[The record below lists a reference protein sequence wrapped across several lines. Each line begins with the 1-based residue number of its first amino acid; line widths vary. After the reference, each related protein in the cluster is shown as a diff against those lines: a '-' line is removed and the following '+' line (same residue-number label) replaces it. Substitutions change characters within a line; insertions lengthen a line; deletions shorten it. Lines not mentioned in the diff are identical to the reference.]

1 MILQV
6 IDHKFHYE
14 MENLCRVFYPY
25 ESIRVLQ
32 GDEEGEDPLTVVTLL
47 EETDSVYHISVT
59 FNGEGKSCEETDF
72 TDCEREMAVLLFD
85 LLCDAT
91 GYVPQWGI
99 LTGVRPSKLMNT
111 LISQMGEENAVSYF
125 NEKLLVSPQKT
136 ALALSVAKAEER
148 IMSLSDEKSFSLY
161 ISIPFCPTRCN
172 YCSFVSHSI
181 AQAKKLLPE
190 YVEKLCEEIRVT
202 AEIAKSLGLRLESV
216 YWGGGTPT
224 TLSAEQL
231 EKICCEI
238 ENNFDLSRCR
248 EYTIEA
254 GRADTVT
261 PEKLDVIR
269 KHAVTRISVN
279 PQTFND
285 DVLLSIGRRHTVA
298 DVLDVYSTARSK
310 GFDNINM
317 DLIAGLT
324 DDSYESFCRS
334 VDKAVELSPENITLH
349 TLALKRS
356 SAIVTGGIDVES
368 GEIANRMLEYAS
380 EKFYGAGYVPY
391 YMYRQSRS
399 LGNLENVGWC
409 KEGFECLYNIFMME
423 ECHTILGVGAGAVI
437 KLKEPFGRNI
447 ERVFN
452 YKYPYEYI
460 SRFDTILERKA
471 QITDFYNKINC
482 EKHGYVLK

>member
-1 MILQV
+1 MILRV
-6 IDHKFHYE
+6 LNHKFHYE
-14 MENLCRVFYPY
+14 TENLCRVFYPY
-25 ESIRVLQ
+25 ESIKVVRERT
-32 GDEEGEDPLTVVTLL
+32 DENDALTVTTEL
-47 EETDSVYHISVT
+47 EEKENGFLIRVETDINSVT
-59 FNGEGKSCEETDF
+59 QTAEELCADYE
-72 TDCEREMAVLLFD
+72 DCERRMAVLLFG
-85 LLCDAT
+85 LLSEIT
-91 GYVPQWGI
+91 GYTPQWGI

-111 LISQMGEENAVSYF
+111 LIAQYGEESAKEYF
-125 NEKLLVSPQKT
+125 TDRLLVTPEKT
-136 ALALSVAKAEER
+136 GLAVSVAKAESK
-148 IMSLSDEKSFSLY
+148 IMRMSDEKSFSLY

-190 YVEKLCEEIRVT
+190 YVEKLCEEIRQT
-202 AEIAKSLGLRLESV
+202 AEIAKALGLRLESV

-231 EKICCEI
+231 NKICTEI
-238 ENNFDLSRCR
+238 SADFDLSQLR

-261 PEKLDVIR
+261 AEKLDVM
-269 KHAVTRISVN
+269 KAAGVGRISIN

-285 DVLLSIGRRHTVA
+285 DVLSAIGRRHTVE
-298 DVLDVYSTARSK
+298 DVKNVYALARQK

-324 DDSYESFCRS
+324 TDTFDSFCNS
-334 VDKAVELSPENITLH
+334 VDTAIELNPENITLH

-356 SAIVTGGIDVES
+356 SAIVTGGVDVES
-368 GEIANRMLEYAS
+368 GETANKMLQYAQNR
-380 EKFYGAGYVPY
+380 FYSAGYIPY

-409 KEGFECLYNIFMME
+409 KSGYECLYNVFMME
-423 ECHTILGVGAGAVI
+423 ECHTVLAVGAGAVT

-447 ERVFN
+447 ERIFN
-452 YKYPYEYI
+452 FKYPYEYI
-460 SRFDTILERKA
+460 SRFDTVLERKEY
-471 QITDFYNKINC
+471 IKEFY
-482 EKHGYVLK
+482 EKTVSE